1 MRISIPYYKGV
12 MEADLDAGRVLG
24 AVKARHQEQ
33 RTEEQQRQIVAEAL
47 REPIESPR
55 LRELAADKQRVL
67 VITSDHTRPM
77 PSAITLPLLLDEI
90 RAGNPQAEIKIIVAT
105 GFHRSMTEAEM
116 RQRFGDALFERETIL
131 VHDSRDD
138 AGLTRYGTLPSGGEL
153 WLNSLVSW
161 ADLLVSEGFIEPH
174 FFAGYSGG
182 RKSVLPGISGQA
194 TVFYNHNA
202 RFLADEH
209 SRVGVLEENPIHRDM
224 EYAAERAG
232 LAFILNVCLNEQ
244 KQITYAVAGDRT
256 AAHRKGC
263 EFVRRSTG
271 AKTRTADIVITGNG
285 GYPLDLNIYQ
295 SVKCMSGAEAFVR
308 KDGVI
313 IACCSCVDGHGSQGF
328 YDLFK
333 THGSPRRVMG
343 AILEKAP
350 EDTMADQWQAQVM
363 ARVMQK
369 ATVILVTDQ
378 CDPVLIE
385 DFGLLHAANLQS
397 ALALADQRMGRES
410 SVLLLPNGVE
420 IIPL

>member
-1 MRISIPYYKGV
+1 MDATPWADVYKRQGV

-161 ADLLVSEGFIEPH
+161 ADLLAVSYTHLDVYKRQDGS
-174 FFAGYSGG
+174 Y
-182 RKSVLPGISGQA
+182 
-194 TVFYNHNA
+194 
-202 RFLADEH
+202 
-209 SRVGVLEENPIHRDM
+209 
-224 EYAAERAG
+224 
-232 LAFILNVCLNEQ
+232 
-244 KQITYAVAGDRT
+244 VA
-256 AAHRKGC
+256 
-263 EFVRRSTG
+263 
-271 AKTRTADIVITGNG
+271 
-285 GYPLDLNIYQ
+285 
-295 SVKCMSGAEAFVR
+295 
-308 KDGVI
+308 
-313 IACCSCVDGHGSQGF
+313 
-328 YDLFK
+328 
-333 THGSPRRVMG
+333 
-343 AILEKAP
+343 
-350 EDTMADQWQAQVM
+350 
-363 ARVMQK
+363 
-369 ATVILVTDQ
+369 
-378 CDPVLIE
+378 
-385 DFGLLHAANLQS
+385 
-397 ALALADQRMGRES
+397 
-410 SVLLLPNGVE
+410 
-420 IIPL
+420 

>member
-1 MRISIPYYKGV
+1 M
-12 MEADLDAGRVLG
+12 
-24 AVKARHQEQ
+24 KARHQEQ

-271 AKTRTADIVITGNG
+271 PT
-285 GYPLDLNIYQ
+285 
-295 SVKCMSGAEAFVR
+295 
-308 KDGVI
+308 
-313 IACCSCVDGHGSQGF
+313 
-328 YDLFK
+328 
-333 THGSPRRVMG
+333 
-343 AILEKAP
+343 IL
-350 EDTMADQWQAQVM
+350 T
-363 ARVMQK
+363 
-369 ATVILVTDQ
+369 
-378 CDPVLIE
+378 
-385 DFGLLHAANLQS
+385 
-397 ALALADQRMGRES
+397 
-410 SVLLLPNGVE
+410 
-420 IIPL
+420 